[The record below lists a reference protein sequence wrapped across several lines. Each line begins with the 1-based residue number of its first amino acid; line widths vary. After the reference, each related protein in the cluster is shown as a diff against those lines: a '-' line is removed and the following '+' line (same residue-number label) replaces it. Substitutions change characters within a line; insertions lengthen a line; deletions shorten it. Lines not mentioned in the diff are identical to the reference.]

1 MSSISII
8 RSAVLILLFHM
19 SCFSGAL
26 AAEADPA
33 QVEVLGRI
41 HFNTQAQDFD
51 LTRAFYRQLGYTEGV
66 GGFPKTNTTLM
77 ARSLGMYDLCTY
89 ELENIEVMR
98 IPNAVGPT
106 SIDLIQFAVPYNDD
120 PPYSRPNHLGMAYAA
135 ILSTD
140 FLNDYAYLRQQGVD
154 FLSEP
159 FGSSGQRFVFMRDP
173 DGVYLKLLE
182 GVGGSETPSDERS
195 NVNINAMPYIGVNVS
210 DFDVS
215 LNFYKSLGYTE
226 VEMLPERGSLAEARA
241 YGMDR
246 SFEIRGADISLPG
259 GDGNTLRLVQW
270 IVPFDP
276 SPPYPAPI
284 SHRGIH
290 RIALAV
296 ANLDSAVAA
305 LENQGVEFLSEIAPC
320 CSGTGEDET
329 GIINAIDP
337 DGIFVELVGPIRRRP
352 LQAEPANCSDANSTA
367 RGSSR
372 RGELT
377 GLAP

>member
-8 RSAVLILLFHM
+8 RSAVLVLLFHM

-33 QVEVLGRI
+33 QVEVLARI
-41 HFNTQAQDFD
+41 HFNTQAKDFD